1 MTGSTE
7 GAREIFQ
14 SLTNGGISTIVGM
27 HISEEH
33 RKTAE
38 KSHMNVVLAGH
49 ISSDT
54 LGLNLMIDEFSRGGS
69 FEIIECSGFKRFKR

>member
-1 MTGSTE
+1 
-7 GAREIFQ
+7 
-14 SLTNGGISTIVGM
+14 M

-33 RKTAE
+33 RKEAE
-38 KSHMNVVLAGH
+38 KSHLNVVLAGH

-54 LGLNLMIDEFSRGGS
+54 LGLNLIIDEISKSDS